1 MKLSCLQENLNK
13 GLGIVSR
20 AVATRTT
27 LPITQNVLIA
37 TDQSRLKLAATNL
50 EIAISC
56 WVGAKIEEEGA
67 ITIPARLLTEFI
79 SSLPNDKI
87 DITLTQRTLQLKC
100 ARFEA
105 RINGLDAQDFPPI
118 PQVSDGIA
126 TKIEVG
132 ALREGISQVTFA
144 AATEESRPVLTGNQ
158 LEFDGDKLALAAADG
173 FRLAVHNTSLLEPVK
188 DKTAIIVPARALNEL
203 SRFLTDQEEPV
214 EITVNQQKSQI
225 LFSNILVPITI
236 DRKESKFLC
245 DSCAFDWRTACHNPD
260 RPNATECKDYK
271 SRGKATS
278 HSGNTVRVEM
288 VSQLIQGAFPNY
300 SQLIPQSYVTR
311 AVVDVAEFLRAIRMA
326 SIFARDGSGIV
337 RLVVTP
343 GVELTPG
350 KVNISAR
357 AEEVGD
363 NVSEIDALIDGEAAK
378 IAFNAKYL
386 SDVLSVLHQKQVAL
400 ETTTSSSPGV
410 IRPVGVDNY
419 IHVVMPMFVQW

>member
-1 MKLSCLQENLNK
+1 
-13 GLGIVSR
+13 
-20 AVATRTT
+20 
-27 LPITQNVLIA
+27 
-37 TDQSRLKLAATNL
+37 
-50 EIAISC
+50 
-56 WVGAKIEEEGA
+56 
-67 ITIPARLLTEFI
+67 LTEFI

-118 PQVSDGIA
+118 PQVADGLA
-126 TKIEVG
+126 TKIEIA
-132 ALREGISQVTFA
+132 ALRDGINQVTFA
-144 AATEESRPVLTGNQ
+144 AAAEESRPVLTGIQ
-158 LEFDGDKLALAAADG
+158 LEFDGDKLAMAAADG
-173 FRLAVHNTSLLEPVK
+173 FRLAVHSTSLLSAVK
-188 DKTAIIVPARALNEL
+188 NKTAIIVPARALNEL
-203 SRFLTDQEEPV
+203 GRFLTDQEDPV

-225 LFSNILVPITI
+225 LFKLKNI
-236 DRKESKFLC
+236 
-245 DSCAFDWRTACHNPD
+245 
-260 RPNATECKDYK
+260 
-271 SRGKATS
+271 
-278 HSGNTVRVEM
+278 EM

-311 AVVDVAEFLRAIRMA
+311 AVVDVAEFLRAIKMA

-337 RLVVTP
+337 RLVVSP

-350 KVNISAR
+350 KMNISAR

-363 NVSEIDALIDGEAAK
+363 NVGEIDALIDGEAAK

-386 SDVLSVLHQKQVAL
+386 SDVLSVLDEKQVAL

-410 IRPVGVDNY
+410 LRPVGTDNY

>member
-1 MKLSCLQENLNK
+1 MKLSCLQENLSK

-20 AVATRTT
+20 AVATRST

-67 ITIPARLLTEFI
+67 ITIPARLLTEFT

-126 TKIEVG
+126 TKIEVE
-132 ALREGISQVTFA
+132 ALRNGISQVAFA

-188 DKTAIIVPARALNEL
+188 NKTAIIVPARALNEL

-225 LFSNILVPITI
+225 LFRLKNI
-236 DRKESKFLC
+236 
-245 DSCAFDWRTACHNPD
+245 
-260 RPNATECKDYK
+260 
-271 SRGKATS
+271 
-278 HSGNTVRVEM
+278 EM

-350 KVNISAR
+350 KMNISAK

-363 NVSEIDALIDGEAAK
+363 NVGEIDALIDGEAAK

-386 SDVLSVLHQKQVAL
+386 ADVLSVLHQKQVAL

-410 IRPVGVDNY
+410 LRPVGVDNY
-419 IHVVMPMFVQW
+419 VHVVMPMFVQW